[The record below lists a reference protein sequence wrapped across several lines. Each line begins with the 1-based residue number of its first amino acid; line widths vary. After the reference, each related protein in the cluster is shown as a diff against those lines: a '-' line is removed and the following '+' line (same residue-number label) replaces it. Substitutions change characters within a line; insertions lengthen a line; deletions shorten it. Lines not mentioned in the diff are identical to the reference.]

1 MNWINKQFGLKLPTY
16 LGNDSVTGVCVDPL
30 YIRTGN
36 LLISVSLMAVTPGGL
51 SASNALK
58 AS

>member
-1 MNWINKQFGLKLPTY
+1 M
-16 LGNDSVTGVCVDPL
+16 SGVCVDPL

-36 LLISVSLMAVTPGGL
+36 LLMSVSLIAVTPGGL